1 MAATTQPLV
10 WAFYRQ
16 LSGADGLG
24 GVVEYSDE
32 ETQSLYLAD
41 GLKTRT
47 AQISEGHW
55 SDATPG
61 AEISVSA
68 DDFAA
73 AGWDHPEPTQ
83 LYASAIL
90 GGELLFLRYHSS
102 MDITDLVRSGSCKL
116 RDDSQ
121 IAQLTL
127 RLANAGDTLF
137 DVPYSL
143 FEPGARIDVAVT
155 MGDSSRYPLVSAY
168 MDDFDN
174 DRLSPDVSLSARS
187 VTGRL
192 NDQTFDDNT
201 SFTGNGNEVVAWI
214 FGLAGITRYHI
225 GPSDFSQE
233 WTFKPEQTLLK
244 GLADVFDFFVGWKM
258 IELPDGTMCVG
269 YPWWLETYQ
278 TNSVYQFSGNVDV
291 TKRRTKKSLDAA
303 YTSVRVTGKGAD
315 GTELTPV
322 TVAVNNFA
330 GWNLGAHR
338 TKHAK
343 AADGLTQADLQA
355 LAEQLAAELQHIG
368 VGETFDG
375 PLRPWLL
382 SGDIASISYG
392 DGESTDLGLITSIQ
406 HSFGQKGFF
415 TSFTVDS
422 GGVATAQTRAG
433 TDYATRTAAVNGY
446 NRRQTL
452 ADLVIA
458 LAGKTK

>member
-10 WAFYRQ
+10 WDFFRQ
-16 LSGADGLG
+16 VSGADGLG
-24 GVVEYSDE
+24 GVAEYDDE
-32 ETQSLYLAD
+32 STQSLYLAD

-61 AEISVSA
+61 EEITVSEDA
-68 DDFAA
+68 FTATRWDQPAA
-73 AGWDHPEPTQ
+73 SW
-83 LYASAIL
+83 LYGAAIL
-90 GGELLFLRYHSS
+90 GSDLLLLRYQSS
-102 MDITDLVRSGSCKL
+102 MDVTDLVKSGTDKL

-143 FEPGARIDVAVT
+143 FEPGARLDVSIT
-155 MGDSSRYPLVSAY
+155 MGDSSRYPLMSAY
-168 MDDFDN
+168 MDDFDY
-174 DRLSPDVSLSARS
+174 DRLSADVSLSARS

-192 NDQTFDDNT
+192 NDQTFDGNT
-201 SFTGNGNEVVAWI
+201 TFTGNGNEVVVWI

-269 YPWWLETYQ
+269 YPWWLEDYQ
-278 TNSVYQFSGNVDV
+278 ANSVYQFSGNVDV

-303 YTSVRVTGKGAD
+303 YTSVRVTGKAAD

-322 TVAVNNFA
+322 TVAVENFV

-338 TKHAK
+338 TKHVK

-382 SGDIASISYG
+382 PGDIASISYG

-406 HSFGQKGFF
+406 HSFGQSGFF

-433 TDYATRTAAVNGY
+433 TDYATRTASVNGY

-452 ADLVIA
+452 ADLIQTIA
-458 LAGKTK
+458 QK